1 MSRISIPR
9 LTRSS
14 NNAKLFSQSGSL
26 RSATNN
32 AGAPKK
38 EKAGNAAA
46 LRRAASTV
54 SSKLLATVNTSVE
67 EQLGNILV
75 KNHARVIDFLQD
87 LDADGSGMVER
98 GEWMSGMRA
107 LGLNIPDAEI
117 SAIFDAIDEDG
128 SGIIDFKELRRAL
141 TAKSQRQEKTS
152 AESDRD
158 HDRES
163 VSNHLRS
170 MLGGGLLISGDEQ
183 ALRMELEREAAAST
197 SRSQL
202 NGMHANDEL
211 LSTRA
216 SVQIQAHA
224 RGYRVRSLP
233 EERAWTFATT
243 HVCELSPGEECLF
256 NVRANERI
264 DLVSA
269 VGDGR
274 VLLDATDASGHSL
287 LPCKS
292 AVWDSGL
299 QKLASMMQGSGQ
311 RSPVRVSA
319 PETGAKPIF
328 SGPGAENGQ
337 TYIFS
342 VDGDG
347 ARIKL
352 KFSLQTLMLERNLV
366 EDGSSSTSP
375 QARSFRPSPR
385 ARSLS
390 PNPML
395 QATQLQRHARVP
407 LLSSS
412 PISSRHTPSPP
423 LLSEA
428 QMPLS
433 PRELARSAEA
443 ERQRQAQQEAEARY
457 DAALTQ
463 MLPRTRRQLQGSGG
477 FAASPHARSIA
488 ASPDLNTVMWPPPPE
503 RILPSPP
510 ASPTPR
516 ARGRATSLPAVVQP
530 TVGASARSIPRVAA
544 APGV

>member
-1 MSRISIPR
+1 MSRNSIPR

-38 EKAGNAAA
+38 EKADNAAA

-54 SSKLLATVNTSVE
+54 SSKLLATVDTSVE

-98 GEWMSGMRA
+98 GEWMNGMRA

-170 MLGGGLLISGDEQ
+170 MLGGGLLISGDVQ
-183 ALRMELEREAAAST
+183 ALRMELEREAATST
-197 SRSQL
+197 SRSQV

-233 EERAWTFATT
+233 EE
-243 HVCELSPGEECLF
+243 LSL
-256 NVRANERI
+256 I
-264 DLVSA
+264 
-269 VGDGR
+269 
-274 VLLDATDASGHSL
+274 H
-287 LPCKS
+287 
-292 AVWDSGL
+292 
-299 QKLASMMQGSGQ
+299 
-311 RSPVRVSA
+311 
-319 PETGAKPIF
+319 I
-328 SGPGAENGQ
+328 
-337 TYIFS
+337 
-342 VDGDG
+342 
-347 ARIKL
+347 
-352 KFSLQTLMLERNLV
+352 
-366 EDGSSSTSP
+366 
-375 QARSFRPSPR
+375 
-385 ARSLS
+385 
-390 PNPML
+390 
-395 QATQLQRHARVP
+395 
-407 LLSSS
+407 
-412 PISSRHTPSPP
+412 
-423 LLSEA
+423 
-428 QMPLS
+428 
-433 PRELARSAEA
+433 
-443 ERQRQAQQEAEARY
+443 
-457 DAALTQ
+457 
-463 MLPRTRRQLQGSGG
+463 
-477 FAASPHARSIA
+477 
-488 ASPDLNTVMWPPPPE
+488 
-503 RILPSPP
+503 
-510 ASPTPR
+510 
-516 ARGRATSLPAVVQP
+516 
-530 TVGASARSIPRVAA
+530 
-544 APGV
+544 